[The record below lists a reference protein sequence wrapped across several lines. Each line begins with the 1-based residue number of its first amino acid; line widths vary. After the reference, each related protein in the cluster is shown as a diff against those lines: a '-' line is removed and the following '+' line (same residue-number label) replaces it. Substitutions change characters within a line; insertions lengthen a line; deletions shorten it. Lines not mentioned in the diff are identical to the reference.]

1 MKKIYLT
8 LVFISAIGL
17 LIFFGCSKEKNQIV
31 ENQENSLQPTKKDL
45 QIEKKILAFKEKI
58 KSAKKNP
65 NLKSSGDN
73 LTPDETVW
81 NTESLLNYTYADATN
96 DKEYFIIDSIFID
109 VALTNEKVSF
119 NNVVSLYDQIV
130 DSLTKKY
137 NLITYTEKHLVFVDV
152 FNKVTTGQL
161 CTFGVIFGFNAGP
174 PINPFAGFDN
184 NDWWW
189 WWNGLCNNG
198 GYCNGPYAG
207 THTDSD
213 AAEEIEKK
221 IRYRQAIP
229 GGGQYYYTDIVTV
242 WIENPSSGVYIIETG
257 DYYDCNF
264 GNPNDTTQWDNFYD
278 YLMFHSY
285 DQWPNF
291 HGCLCPNEMNFYLNG
306 MENIIY
312 TKLYTCIPMLD
323 GKDFIACD
331 MKGELLM
338 YNYTSTNLHQAY
350 INYGIL
356 HINPNSP
363 GEL

>member
-1 MKKIYLT
+1 MKKFYLT
-8 LVFISAIGL
+8 LIFISAIGL
-17 LIFFGCSKEKNQIV
+17 SIFIGCSKEKNQIV

-45 QIEKKILAFKEKI
+45 QIEKRILAFKQRI
-58 KSAKKNP
+58 KSAKENP

-81 NTESLLNYTYADATN
+81 YTESLLNYTYADAAN

-119 NNVVSLYDQIV
+119 NNVVSFYDQIV
-130 DSLTKKY
+130 DSLTKQY

-152 FNKVTTGQL
+152 FNKVTSGQS

-174 PINPFAGFDN
+174 PINPFAGFGD
-184 NDWWW
+184 NDWWFYG
-189 WWNGLCNNG
+189 NSDYNQG
-198 GYCNGPYAG
+198 GYCNGPYSG
-207 THTDSD
+207 THKDSD

-242 WIENPSSGVYIIETG
+242 LIISPTQDVEIGSNT
-257 DYYDCNF
+257 YPCNLI
-264 GNPNDTTQWDNFYD
+264 NPNDTNPDDNYYD
-278 YLMFHSY
+278 YLMFVSNTSL
-285 DQWPNF
+285 PNY
-291 HGCLCPNEMNFYLNG
+291 HLCLCPDEMNFYLNG
-306 MENIIY
+306 MEYIIY
-312 TKLYTCIPMLD
+312 TKLYSCIPEIN
-323 GKDFIACD
+323 GKDFISCNMGYDFILCSNFVTINIHTAC
-331 MKGELLM
+331 
-338 YNYTSTNLHQAY
+338 

-356 HINPNSP
+356 HFNPISP